1 MKTSVQVNYCT
12 GVQIAFKFLEK
23 MNFLLIFA
31 GDFR

>member
-1 MKTSVQVNYCT
+1 MNTSVQVNNCA

-31 GDFR
+31 GNFR